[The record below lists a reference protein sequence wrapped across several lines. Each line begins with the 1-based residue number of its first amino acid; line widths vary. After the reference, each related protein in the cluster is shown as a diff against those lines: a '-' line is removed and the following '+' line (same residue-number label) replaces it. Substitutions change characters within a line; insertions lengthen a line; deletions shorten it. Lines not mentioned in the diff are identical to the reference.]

1 MIDRMRYRMKVVRGL
16 MPFARGVKRFFIS
29 DLILS
34 VISSALVFV
43 TPLFYKLFVDEVILG
58 RQFGTMLIVAGGYL
72 GVFAAGAL
80 IEYVRNYFNYTLVN
94 TTLYRAKAKIW
105 HGFFARPF
113 EGYGSES
120 IGDMKMRLE
129 DDTAQIEKF
138 ARYQTI
144 DYLIAFATLLVSLFL
159 LFAIEWRL
167 ALFSSAA
174 IPLTFWVGSV
184 LSRRESAL
192 NNENREN
199 DQEFSAWLHASV
211 QGWREVKA
219 LGIECS
225 QKRKFFRYLH
235 RYALYNAKWI
245 NYWTARV
252 LVIPKIK
259 EEFFRQFGLY
269 FLGGLLIIGGSLKI
283 SGLLLFAVY
292 YGMLSDALGTVS
304 GTDAELLSNKPF
316 TDRLLEELS
325 REEMHTG
332 KGTLP
337 DDSNRIVFD
346 GVCFA
351 YPGAEKEVLRDLS
364 FSIEKGERVA
374 IMGKSGCG
382 KTTVLKL
389 MMGMLTP
396 GKGRVFFAGADV
408 REIDL
413 TAMHGRIGFIMQES
427 MLFNASIRENLRY
440 GKEDATDE
448 EMEAA
453 CRKAFIYDF
462 ICGLEDGL
470 DTVIG
475 ERGVRLSGGQRQRI
489 VLARLFLRNV
499 DVFVFDEATSALD
512 QYSESVVYDAI
523 RNIARDKTII
533 IVAHRESSVALCD
546 RRIQLKEAC
555 LSRTSLRP

>member
-1 MIDRMRYRMKVVRGL
+1 MEGVRL
-16 MPFARGVKRFFIS
+16 
-29 DLILS
+29 
-34 VISSALVFV
+34 
-43 TPLFYKLFVDEVILG
+43 
-58 RQFGTMLIVAGGYL
+58 
-72 GVFAAGAL
+72 
-80 IEYVRNYFNYTLVN
+80 
-94 TTLYRAKAKIW
+94 
-105 HGFFARPF
+105 
-113 EGYGSES
+113 ES
-120 IGDMKMRLE
+120 IGEMKMRLE

-144 DYLIAFATLLVSLFL
+144 DYLIAFATFLVSLLL
-159 LFAIEWRL
+159 LFTIEWRL
-167 ALFSSAA
+167 ALFSSVA
-174 IPLTFWVGSV
+174 IPLTFWVGSA
-184 LSRRESAL
+184 LGCKESAL
-192 NNENREN
+192 NNMNREN
-199 DQEFSAWLHASV
+199 DQEFYAWLHASV
-211 QGWREVKA
+211 QGWKEVKS
-219 LGIECS
+219 LGIECT
-225 QKRKFFRYLH
+225 QERKFFRYLH

-283 SGLLLFAVY
+283 SDLLLFVVY

-304 GTDAELLSNKPF
+304 GMDAELLSNRPF
-316 TDRLLEELS
+316 TDRLLDELGGK
-325 REEMHTG
+325 RMHVE
-332 KGTLP
+332 KGILP

-346 GVCFA
+346 GVCFT
-351 YPGAEKEVLRDLS
+351 YPDAGKEVLRDLN
-364 FSIEKGERVA
+364 FTIEKGERVA
-374 IMGKSGCG
+374 IIGKSGCG
-382 KTTVLKL
+382 KTTILKL

-396 GKGRVFFAGADV
+396 EKGRVIFAGADV
-408 REIDL
+408 REINL
-413 TAMHGRIGFIMQES
+413 SAMHGRIGFIMQES

-448 EMEAA
+448 EMEVA
-453 CRKAFIYDF
+453 CRKAFIFDF
-462 ICGLEDGL
+462 IQGLKKGL

-512 QYSESVVYDAI
+512 QYSESIVYDAI

-546 RRIQLKEAC
+546 RRIQL
-555 LSRTSLRP
+555 